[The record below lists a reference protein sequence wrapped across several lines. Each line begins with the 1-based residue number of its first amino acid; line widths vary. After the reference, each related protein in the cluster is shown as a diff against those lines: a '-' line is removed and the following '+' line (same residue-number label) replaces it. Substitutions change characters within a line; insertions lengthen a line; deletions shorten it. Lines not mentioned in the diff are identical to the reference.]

1 MGSKICT
8 KHVERTPLV
17 QTQWLQQIQGGTRRI
32 PMAICPK
39 ATQATERCGP
49 QEGTADPT
57 PWADRLSPSSWPQR
71 KLRVTAH
78 LLVLRTELEL

>member
-1 MGSKICT
+1 
-8 KHVERTPLV
+8 
-17 QTQWLQQIQGGTRRI
+17 
-32 PMAICPK
+32 MAICPK

-49 QEGTADPT
+49 QEGTADPV